1 MNSGR
6 QTILGRCAAFA
17 ALASLTAAI
26 AVQPAIAATT
36 PATAA
41 APKTA
46 VPAGSASSIPVP
58 APTPVAPPPAPL
70 SAEQASYDFGMTFGE
85 QLRHANL
92 HEDINMDALT
102 RGLKDSLGG
111 KKLSP
116 GDQQQL
122 SQYVRSVRDAAGTKN
137 KNAAKEFLATN
148 GQQKGVKTTSSGLQ
162 YKIIAPGD
170 TKAASPHPDDTVTV
184 QYRGKLLDGTEFDS
198 SYSRGQAAQL
208 QANRVIKGWQEALTL
223 MKPGSKYELFIPPEL
238 GYDLN
243 SPPGIPP
250 GSLLVFDVE
259 LVSIQAAPA
268 APASPAP
275 KTP

>member
-6 QTILGRCAAFA
+6 QSILRRCAALA
-17 ALASLTAAI
+17 AMASLTTAFAA
-26 AVQPAIAATT
+26 QPAIAASTAAT
-36 PATAA
+36 PVAPKAA
-41 APKTA
+41 APA
-46 VPAGSASSIPVP
+46 RSASYIPVA
-58 APTPVAPPPAPL
+58 APTPVAAPPAPL

-92 HEDINMDALT
+92 NEDINIDAMT

-116 GDQQQL
+116 ADQQQL
-122 SQYVRSVRDAAGTKN
+122 SQYVRGVRDAAGTKN
-137 KNAAKEFLATN
+137 KNAAKEFLASN
-148 GQQKGVKTTSSGLQ
+148 GQQKGVKTTASGLQ
-162 YKIIAPGD
+162 YKVVAAGD
-170 TKAASPHPDDTVTV
+170 TKAASPRPDDTVVV

-198 SYSRGQAAQL
+198 SYSRGQPATM
-208 QANRVIKGWQEALTL
+208 QANRVIKGWQEALSL

-250 GSLLVFDVE
+250 GSLLIFDVE
-259 LVSIQAAPA
+259 LVSVQAAPA
-268 APASPAP
+268 APAAP